1 MAVELC
7 CLFFLNHEHEVA
19 GTTTLHCNTDEQ
31 AVAEARSRARGRRFV
46 VWRGERLVGVFED
59 FGD

>member
-1 MAVELC
+1 MELC
-7 CLFFLNHEHEVA
+7 RLFFLNHEHEIT
-19 GTTTLHCNTDEQ
+19 GTTKVQCDTDEQ
-31 AVAEARSRARGRRFV
+31 AIAEARSRARGRRFV

>member
-7 CLFFLNHEHEVA
+7 RLFFLNHDHEVT
-19 GTTTLHCNTDEQ
+19 GTTEIQCDSDEQ
-31 AVAEARSRARGRRFV
+31 AIAEARSRADGRRFV
-46 VWRGERLVGVFED
+46 VWRSNRLVGIFED

>member
-1 MAVELC
+1 MELYR
-7 CLFFLNHEHEVA
+7 LFFLNHENETT
-19 GTTTLHCNTDEQ
+19 GTATVQCETDEQ
-31 AVAEARSRARGRRFV
+31 AIAEARGRARWRRFV

>member
-7 CLFFLNHEHEVA
+7 RLFFLNHEREIT
-19 GTTTLHCNTDEQ
+19 GTTKVQCDTDEQ
-31 AVAEARSRARGRRFV
+31 AIAEARSRARGRRFV

>member
-1 MAVELC
+1 MEPYRLS
-7 CLFFLNHEHEVA
+7 FLNYKNETT
-19 GTTTLHCNTDEQ
+19 GTAMIQCEADEQ
-31 AVAEARSRARGRRFV
+31 AIAEARSRARGRRFV

>member
-7 CLFFLNHEHEVA
+7 RLFFLNHEHEII
-19 GTTTLHCNTDEQ
+19 GTTKVQCDTDEQ
-31 AVAEARSRARGRRFV
+31 AIAEARSRARGRRFV
-46 VWRGERLVGVFED
+46 VWRGTRLVGIFED